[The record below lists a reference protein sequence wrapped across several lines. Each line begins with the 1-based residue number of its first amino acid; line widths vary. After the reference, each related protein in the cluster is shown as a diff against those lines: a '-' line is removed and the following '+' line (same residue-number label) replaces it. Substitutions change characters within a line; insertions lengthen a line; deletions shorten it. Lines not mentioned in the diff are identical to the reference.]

1 MILTAYLLDHPNVKI
16 RLELDVISSK
26 TPIKIVNVIERLV
39 TQTVPIPVH
48 KVINWCKK
56 HNPKLIISDVDGSN
70 EKVYDYLNGY
80 VGEQL
85 KLKLEE

>member
-1 MILTAYLLDHPNVKI
+1 MILIAYLIDYPNVKMRI
-16 RLELDVISSK
+16 DIGIISPVK
-26 TPIKIVNVIERLV
+26 EFTTNNTIERLV
-39 TQTVPIPVH
+39 TQNVSIAPH

-56 HNPKLIISDVDGSN
+56 NNPKMIVSDIDGSN
-70 EKVYDYLNGY
+70 EMVYDYLNGY

>member
-1 MILTAYLLDHPNVKI
+1 MILTAYMIDYPNAKMRVDI
-16 RLELDVISSK
+16 GIISPK
-26 TPIKIVNVIERLV
+26 TGFTVTNIIERLV
-39 TQTVPIPVH
+39 TENVSITPH

-70 EKVYDYLNGY
+70 EMVYDYLNGY
-80 VGEQL
+80 IGEQL